1 MAVASQLLDRRRVEL
16 VGLVA
21 HRRGRRKPA
30 PQAAATVHADVA
42 HDVPLP
48 AIETLARGF
57 RDDTAALYTVLLRA
71 DVKELILRLDFNGW
85 YSSDR
90 T

>member
-1 MAVASQLLDRRRVEL
+1 MTDGVRGALRHCLHLCALCDREL
-16 VGLVA
+16 ALEEEENDEAGA
-21 HRRGRRKPA
+21 D
-30 PQAAATVHADVA
+30 ADVA